1 MVSTVHPVCCWNLKG
16 LDASGVPVYQVTL
29 PPSGASSGER
39 ESGSIAKKW
48 LTCSRPTLSHLPS
61 HFPLPPSVPAA
72 TLLNGSAPQM
82 PHLLFFRRR
91 TLDAERALQQSN
103 ACPSNFPTPPTNLLL
118 QPDDHTPQSR
128 EIWHVRWEKYCVK
141 KREKYTFPTPPAAAW
156 PHTSK
161 HLQTH
166 TVSLI
171 FSKSNLALSSCC
183 LSGWVLC
190 CTRAM
195 QAGVKCHSTR
205 LPKTCPHIFQH
216 LNDQSRP

>member
-1 MVSTVHPVCCWNLKG
+1 MRQLLRFDFIDEKLVS
-16 LDASGVPVYQVTL
+16 D
-29 PPSGASSGER
+29 
-39 ESGSIAKKW
+39 ES
-48 LTCSRPTLSHLPS
+48 TCSQPRCGVGIFGCCPECQ
-61 HFPLPPSVPAA
+61 
-72 TLLNGSAPQM
+72 N
-82 PHLLFFRRR
+82 
-91 TLDAERALQQSN
+91 LQQST
-103 ACPSNFPTPPTNLLL
+103 ACLSNFPTPPTNLLL

-141 KREKYTFPTPPAAAW
+141 KREKYTFPTPPAASW

-190 CTRAM
+190 FTRAM